1 MSSSF
6 GSDESMSTPKISSQ
20 HATEPK
26 PYQHELQCMEVWNGS
41 KHVENIVQA
50 PGYSAWIYS
59 KPFQESQNGGDV
71 YFLTLCMGGVL
82 SRLLLGDVAGHGDD
96 AAATSQKL
104 RQSIRKF
111 INYKN
116 QQQLVA
122 EINSHFANLEQ
133 DGRFA
138 TAVIATYQ
146 SNKRKL
152 TLTNAGHPRPLYFA
166 AKENRWA
173 YLEEVVAGGVEMLNL
188 PFGIQSGIGY
198 QNYSLN
204 VEAGDMLL
212 LYTDA
217 FVEAS
222 SQQEQ
227 PLGETGL
234 LALVKQTRDRDA
246 LESVGRSIVQLVVDY
261 TQCDKFDDDAT
272 LFLVRF
278 NEHRSVTVQS
288 KLNGYAEWIRG
299 LVR

>member
-1 MSSSF
+1 MSSS
-6 GSDESMSTPKISSQ
+6 KLSSQ
-20 HATEPK
+20 FAPGLTSH
-26 PYQHELQCMEVWNGS
+26 QHELQCMEVWNGS
-41 KHVENIVQA
+41 KHVENIVHA

-59 KPFQESQNGGDV
+59 KPYQESQSGGDV

-111 INYKN
+111 INYKC
-116 QQQLVA
+116 QQRLVA

-152 TLTNAGHPRPLYFA
+152 TLTNAGHPRPLYFI
-166 AKENRWA
+166 AKENRWL
-173 YLEEVVAGGVEMLNL
+173 YLEEVIAGGVEMSNL

-198 QNYSLN
+198 QNYSIN

-222 SQQEQ
+222 SPKEEL
-227 PLGETGL
+227 LGETGL
-234 LALVKQTRDRDA
+234 LALVKQTRDKDA
-246 LESVGRSIVQLVVDY
+246 MESIGRSIVQLVVDY
-261 TQCDKFDDDAT
+261 TKRDRFDDDAT

-288 KLNGYAEWIRG
+288 KLNGYVEWIRG
-299 LVR
+299 LTK

>member
-1 MSSSF
+1 MATAR
-6 GSDESMSTPKISSQ
+6 ESTQVTAASTLQ
-20 HATEPK
+20 
-26 PYQHELQCMEVWNGS
+26 QHELQCMEVWNGS
-41 KHVENIVQA
+41 KHVENNVQA
-50 PGYSAWIYS
+50 PGFSAWIYS
-59 KPFQESQNGGDV
+59 KPYQESKNGGDV

-82 SRLLLGDVAGHGDD
+82 SRLLLGDVAGHGAD
-96 AAATSQKL
+96 ASATSLIL

-116 QQQLVA
+116 QQRLVA
-122 EINSHFANLEQ
+122 EINSHFASLEQ

-152 TLTNAGHPRPLYFA
+152 TLTNAGHPRPLYFSA
-166 AKENRWA
+166 REQRWS
-173 YLEEVVAGGVEMLNL
+173 YLEEIVAGGAEMSNL

-204 VEAGDMLL
+204 VEAGDTLL

-222 SQQEQ
+222 SQQDQ
-227 PLGETGL
+227 LLGEAGL
-234 LALVKQTRDRDA
+234 LSLVKQTGDKEA
-246 LESVGRSIVQLVVDY
+246 LDLIGRSIIRNVMNYSQRDN
-261 TQCDKFDDDAT
+261 FDDDAT

-278 NEHRSVTVQS
+278 NEHRSVTVKS
-288 KLNGYAEWIRG
+288 KLSGYREWIRG
-299 LVR
+299 LVGR